1 MSSRLVVIGVG
12 NRFRRDDGFGPAV
25 LDALAD
31 TPPPEVWLYES
42 DGEPTR
48 LLDMWVGADLAVVV
62 ETVRRGEA
70 PGSIIELDTE
80 ARIETAGDGGAGG
93 SHSLGLADAVAL
105 GRVMDR
111 MPRRLYVIGVEPS
124 DLGQGPGLSD
134 AVAAGVNTV
143 VNRVRELVH
152 TGRTT
157 WAEGP

>member
-1 MSSRLVVIGVG
+1 MSGRVVVIGVG

-25 LDALAD
+25 LDALAH
-31 TPPPEVWLYES
+31 TAPPDVWLYES
-42 DGEPTR
+42 DGEPSR
-48 LLDMWVGADLAVVV
+48 LLDMWEGADLAVVV

-70 PGSIIELDTE
+70 PGSVIELATE

-111 MPRRLYVIGVEPS
+111 LPHRLHVIGVEPS

-134 AVAAGVNTV
+134 AVAAGVKAV
-143 VNRVRELVH
+143 ASRVQDLVD
-152 TGRTT
+152 TGRT
-157 WAEGP
+157 P